1 MKHSE
6 KIFILTKAIKDKNAV
21 VITYKAEEKSRV
33 VNPHCVYNSIGK
45 GESKVTLDA
54 YQTSGNTN
62 SQNEAFKM
70 FHVEEIK
77 SVSML
82 DTKFKINSQFNGESP
97 RYLDS
102 FRDMKIA

>member
-6 KIFILTKAIKDKNAV
+6 KIFILTKAIKDKKAV
-21 VITYKAEEKSRV
+21 VITYKAEEKSRI

-54 YQTSGNTN
+54 FQTSGNTN

-70 FHVEEIK
+70 FHVEEMK

-82 DTKFKINSQFNGESP
+82 DNTFVINSQYNGESP
-97 RYLDS
+97 RYLNHLKG
-102 FRDMKIA
+102 MKIG